1 MSLQRNLRFTSLACA
16 CLLWAIACGGGDS
29 PTGAEGG
36 KGGSSAKGDAGPDG
50 AQSEGGSGGNG
61 AREDAGPNDGQPGPD
76 GGESQGGRGG
86 AGGSSAQG
94 GGGVG
99 GQGGGSSGEG
109 GSGEVETSAL
119 HIDSFAPSGAEVG
132 GVFRYR
138 VVLDQAG
145 PASFELT
152 DAPEGATID
161 ENGLVIWTPS
171 FNQGGEAHSFTVKA
185 TLADEEIIQDFTVA
199 VTALTISAEELLDP
213 DSAELQIISV
223 SSPLSGA
230 SGVSLT
236 VPPGALSA
244 ASTISIA
251 TTSGAPFLPAQSS
264 SGEAPLVLGFGPSGS
279 VFNSPID
286 LVIPLS
292 SAALQRILA
301 GQTAS
306 AWTLGSDGLWRALP
320 ITYVDLE
327 NGYVQIKLQ
336 HFSLVGL
343 MTSPALL
350 AVDSAQLGAASCPNA
365 LFVKAGFTAA
375 ASSEPGAERWLNGAD
390 ISGFSADSRL
400 AELIGM
406 VPAGHSVQLRLRAVL
421 SAAAGDKEVRQ
432 YQLFNFLKRADGLID
447 VLVTSD
453 GGNVLYSTRGL
464 AADSGELEQVLR
476 GEHTQFVFHDYPTAQ
491 DGQISLDAYA
501 YVRWPDAPP
510 ILAGSEGQAFASL
523 AQPFTYSTLSAGE
536 DDDDCDGIVNDSDTT
551 VTLALP
557 PRVQP
562 STETTLRTT
571 VNTAV
576 TLAVSVVSE
585 AADLPVVTWSSS
597 SPAAQISTQPDGLTA
612 SFVTAMPG
620 SYKVVATAQD
630 SAGKTAQS
638 FLVVVDSP
646 VAPNTPPRCRINA
659 KQTGLFTG
667 EQIPLEAVLD
677 DAEQPNQE
685 LSVEW
690 RVSAGG
696 GLSSSSE
703 RRVSFGAQA
712 PAVYEVSCIARDGVS
727 SSDPTSLTITV
738 IDRPQNSPPRLSFV
752 APASATLQIP
762 SSGLASQLIRVSA
775 TDLDNDPISIQFTL
789 LEGDATLSLANSAA
803 STPGTVSA
811 ARTFETAVPGP
822 YAVLVRAVDQ
832 HNATSESVVIK
843 LLVAQSLSGTDQ
855 DRDGF
860 PASVDCND
868 SSASVFPGA
877 REICGDGIDQNCNGS
892 DQALADCDADRDGKT
907 ANDGD
912 CDDNNPSVFP
922 GAHERCNGR
931 DDNCNAAIDE
941 GYIVGADCSLGVGSC
956 RVSGV
961 MACSRDGAA
970 SVCNAKPAAP
980 IQETCNGIDDNC
992 NGTIDDVPTQGIADV
1007 NNCGGCGSVCTGGAN
1022 QVPACMLNQD
1032 GKLGCAYICSAGFI
1046 DLDRNAQNGCEYSCA
1061 KPGKESC
1068 NGTDDDCDGRVDE
1081 QADAAFYA
1089 GPEGT
1094 LGVGECRSGLRI
1106 CKQGVL
1112 VEAIAAVVPA
1122 AERCDMRDNN
1132 CDGKVDEGF
1141 ELGGSCDGPDS
1152 DLCAFGRMVCSS
1164 DGRVVC
1170 GLEASQNL
1178 RDICDGRD
1186 NDCDPKTADGSADPQ
1201 LNTPCDERNV
1211 DFCEPGRVLCTES
1224 RLLCSSEGRDR
1235 TSCRTCECDSS
1246 EACDTNGSGFYCS
1259 CDPQCTGPDVGC
1271 PCDLADGCQLLDDA
1285 EECGCDPACV
1295 GETVCGCDA
1304 LDGQCDTAEGGFIC
1318 GCDDDCG
1325 GTCGCDA
1332 AAGVCDRTAAG
1343 DACLCDHDCYPSCEC
1358 DDRNPNTCPKDSSGN
1373 ACECDPTC
1381 KAGGESCA
1389 CDLTQRMCDV
1399 DSQNQPCAC
1408 DLDCRSAE
1416 CNCNSTSECDKA
1428 AAGDVCFCDADCG
1441 PACPCDDQDP
1451 MSCARDGNGN
1461 ACQCDPGC
1469 FGGEPPRCECD
1480 SGLGVCNEDPSG
1492 NPCACDK
1499 DCGEPMPCECNTSSG
1514 ACDKDAAGNNCV
1526 CDPECGGAACEC
1538 DRTVATCDQGPGGT
1552 TCACDRDCGGA
1563 ACECDRT
1570 PSSCDQNP
1578 SGGTCACDR
1587 DCAGGIC
1594 ECDRTANTCDQGPNG
1609 GACQCDKD
1617 CATMGCDCDRTAS
1630 SCDQNPDG
1638 STCGCDRDC
1647 GGAMCEC
1654 DRTAN
1659 TCDQGPDGTS
1669 CACDKDCG
1677 SAACECD
1684 RNAGSCD
1691 QGPDGTSCA
1700 CDRDCGGAMCDC
1712 DRTPSS
1718 CDQNPD
1724 GSTCGCD
1731 RDCGGAM
1738 CECDRTANTCDQGP
1752 DGTQCG
1758 CDKDCG
1764 GVMCECDRTANTCD
1778 QGPDGT
1784 QCGCDKD
1791 CGGAM
1796 CECDRT
1802 ANTCDQGP
1810 DGTSCACDRDCGGAM
1825 CDCDRTPSSCDQNP
1839 DGTQCGCD
1847 KDCGVAACE
1856 CDRNAGSCDQ
1866 GPNGTSCACDRDCG
1880 GAMCDCDRTPSSCD
1894 QNPDGS
1900 TCGCDRDCGGAMC
1913 ECDRTANTCDQG
1925 PDGATCMCDRD
1936 CSTSAC
1942 ACDVSAETCDQ
1953 NPGGDD
1959 CLCDQRCY
1967 PPCPCADDNPMLCH
1981 KDSDGNACKCDPGC
1995 EREPNAGCACDLKKG
2010 SCEVDPATNEQC
2022 ACDVDCGA
2030 PPPACECDTADDQCD
2045 VATNGDACLCD
2056 QRCYPICPCD
2066 DREPATCARD
2076 SAGNA
2081 CRCDPSCQSGPV
2093 AGCPCDSDPNM
2104 CDREPS
2110 GQACGCDPMCQQST
2124 CECNRTAGTCDEQ
2137 CGCDID
2143 CQQNTCE
2150 CNRTAGTCDEQ
2161 CGCDIDC
2168 QQNTCECN
2176 RTAGTCDEQCGCD
2189 IDCQQST
2196 CECNRTAGTCD
2207 EQCGCDIDCQ
2217 QNTCECNR
2225 TAGTCDEQ
2233 CGCDIDC
2240 QPSTCECDQ
2249 TPSECDKT
2257 ASGEDCA
2264 CDADC

>member
-16 CLLWAIACGGGDS
+16 CLWWAIACGGGDS
-29 PTGAEGG
+29 PTGGEGG

-61 AREDAGPNDGQPGPD
+61 ALGDGGPNDGEPGPD

-86 AGGSSAQG
+86 RGGSSAQG

-99 GQGGGSSGEG
+99 GQAGGASGEG
-109 GSGEVETSAL
+109 GSGETETSAL

-138 VVLDQAG
+138 VVLDQTG

-171 FNQGGEAHSFTVKA
+171 FNQGGEAHRFTVKA
-185 TLADEEIIQDFTVA
+185 TLADEEIIQEFAVA

-213 DSAELQIISV
+213 DSEELQIISV

-244 ASTISIA
+244 ASMISIA
-251 TTSGAPFLPAQSS
+251 TTNGAPFLPAQSS

-350 AVDSAQLGAASCPNA
+350 AFDQAQLGAASCPNA

-375 ASSEPGAERWLNGAD
+375 ASSEAGAERWLNGAD
-390 ISGFSADSRL
+390 ISGFSAGSRL

-432 YQLFNFLKRADGLID
+432 YQLFSFLKRADGLID

-453 GGNVLYSTRGL
+453 GGNVLYSERGV

-476 GEHTQFVFHDYPTAQ
+476 GAHTQFVFHDYPTEQ
-491 DGQISLDAYA
+491 DGQISLDAFA

-536 DDDDCDGIVNDSDTT
+536 DDDDCDGIVNDSDST

-557 PRVQP
+557 PRVQA

-571 VNTAV
+571 VNAAI
-576 TLAVSVVSE
+576 TLAVNVVSE
-585 AADLPVVTWSSS
+585 AADLPVVSWSSS

-638 FLVVVDSP
+638 FLVIVDSP

-659 KQTGLFTG
+659 KQTALFTG
-667 EQIPLEAVLD
+667 EQIALEAVLE

-696 GLSSSSE
+696 VLSSSSE

-712 PAVYEVSCIARDGVS
+712 PAVYEVSCIARDGAS
-727 SSDPTSLTITV
+727 SSDPTSLTMTV

-752 APASATLQIP
+752 APASATMQIP
-762 SSGLASQLIRVSA
+762 SSGLANQLIRVSA
-775 TDLDNDPISIQFTL
+775 TDVDNDPISIQFTL
-789 LEGDATLSLANSAA
+789 LEGDATLSLASTAA
-803 STPGTVSA
+803 STPGTASA

-832 HNATSESVVIK
+832 NNATSESVVIK

-868 SSASVFPGA
+868 SSTSVFPGA

-892 DQALADCDADRDGKT
+892 DQALADCDADRDGRT

-922 GAHERCNGR
+922 GARERCNGR
-931 DDNCNAAIDE
+931 DDNCNATIDE

-980 IQETCNGIDDNC
+980 VQETCNGMDDNC
-992 NGTIDDVPTQGIADV
+992 NGTIDDVPTQGVADV

-1032 GKLGCAYICSAGFI
+1032 GKLGCAYICSTGFI
-1046 DLDRNAQNGCEYSCA
+1046 DLDRNAQNGCEYTCT

-1068 NGTDDDCDGRVDE
+1068 NGADDDCDGRVDE
-1081 QADAAFYA
+1081 QADAPFYA

-1106 CKQGVL
+1106 CRQGVL

-1164 DGRVVC
+1164 DGRLVC
-1170 GLEASQNL
+1170 GLEANQNL
-1178 RDICDGRD
+1178 RDVCDGRD

-1201 LNTPCDERNV
+1201 LNTPCDERNI
-1211 DFCEPGRVLCTES
+1211 DFCEPGRVLCAES
-1224 RLLCSSEGRDR
+1224 RLLCSSEGRDG
-1235 TSCRTCECDSS
+1235 TSCKTCACDSS

-1295 GETVCGCDA
+1295 GETVCGCDV
-1304 LDGQCDTAEGGFIC
+1304 LDEQCDTAEGGFIC
-1318 GCDDDCG
+1318 GCDDGCG

-1332 AAGVCDRTAAG
+1332 AVGVCDRTAAG
-1343 DACLCDHDCYPSCEC
+1343 DACLCDHDCYPSCDC
-1358 DDRNPNTCPKDSSGN
+1358 DDRNPNTCPKDSNGN

-1381 KAGGESCA
+1381 KAGGENCA

-1399 DSQNQPCAC
+1399 DSQTKPCAC
-1408 DLDCRSAE
+1408 DVDCRSAE

-1428 AAGDVCFCDADCG
+1428 AAGDVCFCDVDCG
-1441 PACPCDDQDP
+1441 PSCPCDDLDP
-1451 MSCARDGNGN
+1451 NTCARDGNGN

-1480 SGLGVCNEDPSG
+1480 SGLGVCNEDASG

-1499 DCGEPMPCECNTSSG
+1499 DCGEPIPCECNTSSG
-1514 ACDKDAAGNNCV
+1514 ACDKDAAGNNCA
-1526 CDPECGGAACEC
+1526 CDPDCRGTACEC
-1538 DRTVATCDQGPGGT
+1538 DRTVATCDQGSDGT
-1552 TCACDRDCGGA
+1552 TCACDSDCGGGT
-1563 ACECDRT
+1563 CDCDRT

-1578 SGGTCACDR
+1578 NGSTCACDR

-1594 ECDRTANTCDQGPNG
+1594 ECDRTASSCDQGPNG
-1609 GACQCDKD
+1609 GPCLCDKD
-1617 CATMGCDCDRTAS
+1617 CATMGCDCDRTAN

-1638 STCGCDRDC
+1638 TQCG
-1647 GGAMCEC
+1647 
-1654 DRTAN
+1654 
-1659 TCDQGPDGTS
+1659 
-1669 CACDKDCG
+1669 CDKDCG
-1677 SAACECD
+1677 AGAA
-1684 RNAGSCD
+1684 
-1691 QGPDGTSCA
+1691 
-1700 CDRDCGGAMCDC
+1700 
-1712 DRTPSS
+1712 
-1718 CDQNPD
+1718 
-1724 GSTCGCD
+1724 
-1731 RDCGGAM
+1731 

-1752 DGTQCG
+1752 DGTQCA
-1758 CDKDCG
+1758 CDK
-1764 GVMCECDRTANTCD
+1764 
-1778 QGPDGT
+1778 
-1784 QCGCDKD
+1784 
-1791 CGGAM
+1791 
-1796 CECDRT
+1796 
-1802 ANTCDQGP
+1802 
-1810 DGTSCACDRDCGGAM
+1810 
-1825 CDCDRTPSSCDQNP
+1825 
-1839 DGTQCGCD
+1839 
-1847 KDCGVAACE
+1847 
-1856 CDRNAGSCDQ
+1856 
-1866 GPNGTSCACDRDCG
+1866 
-1880 GAMCDCDRTPSSCD
+1880 
-1894 QNPDGS
+1894 
-1900 TCGCDRDCGGAMC
+1900 DCGGAMC

-1967 PPCPCADDNPMLCH
+1967 PPCPCADDNPTFCH

-2022 ACDVDCGA
+2022 TCDVDCGA
-2030 PPPACECDTADDQCD
+2030 PPPVCECDTANDECD
-2045 VATNGDACLCD
+2045 VSTNGDACLCD
-2056 QRCYPICPCD
+2056 QRCYPMCPCD
-2066 DREPATCARD
+2066 DRDPATCARD

-2110 GQACGCDPMCQQST
+2110 GQACGCDPACQQST

-2137 CGCDID
+2137 CGCDVD
-2143 CQQNTCE
+2143 CQNTCE

-2168 QQNTCECN
+2168 
-2176 RTAGTCDEQCGCD
+2176 
-2189 IDCQQST
+2189 
-2196 CECNRTAGTCD
+2196 
-2207 EQCGCDIDCQ
+2207 